1 MSSIGSAP
9 LPREP
14 YAGLPELPE
23 FTLTSTD
30 VQDGGTAPEW
40 MRSAL
45 FGVAGGQD
53 RSPQLSWSGF
63 PEGTKSFVLTCFD
76 PDAPTPSGFWH
87 WTLSNIPAEVTSID
101 AGADAPAGALTHRN
115 DAGVAGFLGAAPP
128 AGHGPHRYIFCVT
141 AVDVEKLDIDE
152 SATPAVVNFNLLG
165 QGLGRAFLTV
175 TYAEPAA

>member
-14 YAGLPELPE
+14 YADLPELPE

-76 PDAPTPSGFWH
+76 PDAPVPSGFWH
-87 WTLSNIPAEVTSID
+87 WTVSNIPAEVTSID
-101 AGADAPAGALTHRN
+101 TGADAPAGALTHRN
-115 DAGVAGFLGAAPP
+115 DAGVAG
-128 AGHGPHRYIFCVT
+128 YIFCVT

-165 QGLGRAFLTV
+165 HGLGRAFLTV

>member
-1 MSSIGSAP
+1 MGVQGGAVVEHEAHAQAVQGARERVQVAAP
-9 LPREP
+9 V
-14 YAGLPELPE
+14 
-23 FTLTSTD
+23 D
-30 VQDGGTAPEW
+30 Q
-40 MRSAL
+40 
-45 FGVAGGQD
+45 GVHVGPLAGGQD

-76 PDAPTPSGFWH
+76 PDAPVPSGFWH
-87 WTLSNIPAEVTSID
+87 WTVSNIPANVTSID
-101 AGADAPAGALTHRN
+101 TGADAPAGALTHRN

-152 SATPAVVNFNLLG
+152 NASPAVVNFNLLG
-165 QGLGRAFLTV
+165 HGLGRAFLTV

>member
-1 MSSIGSAP
+1 MARGRRIAHPIRRHRHIHGP
-9 LPREP
+9 LPRGNTTTARNHEENH
-14 YAGLPELPE
+14 ELHWLRAPAPR
-23 FTLTSTD
+23 TLRGSARTS

-87 WTLSNIPAEVTSID
+87 WTVSNIPAEVTSID
-101 AGADAPAGALTHRN
+101 TGADAPAGALTHRN

-128 AGHGPHRYIFCVT
+128 AGPGPHLHFLRHR
-141 AVDVEKLDIDE
+141 
-152 SATPAVVNFNLLG
+152 G
-165 QGLGRAFLTV
+165 GRGEARH
-175 TYAEPAA
+175 

>member
-45 FGVAGGQD
+45 FGVTGGQD

-87 WTLSNIPAEVTSID
+87 WTVSNIPAEVTSID
-101 AGADAPAGALTHRN
+101 TGGGCTCRRPDAPQRRRCGGLPGGCPSGWSRPAPLHFLRHR
-115 DAGVAGFLGAAPP
+115 G
-128 AGHGPHRYIFCVT
+128 
-141 AVDVEKLDIDE
+141 
-152 SATPAVVNFNLLG
+152 
-165 QGLGRAFLTV
+165 GRGEARH
-175 TYAEPAA
+175 

>member
-30 VQDGGTAPEW
+30 IQDGGTAPEW

-45 FGVAGGQD
+45 FGVPGGQD

-76 PDAPTPSGFWH
+76 PDA
-87 WTLSNIPAEVTSID
+87 E
-101 AGADAPAGALTHRN
+101 APAGALTHRN

-152 SATPAVVNFNLLG
+152 NATPAVVNFNLLG
-165 QGLGRAFLTV
+165 HGLGRAFLTV
-175 TYAEPAA
+175 TYAEPAE